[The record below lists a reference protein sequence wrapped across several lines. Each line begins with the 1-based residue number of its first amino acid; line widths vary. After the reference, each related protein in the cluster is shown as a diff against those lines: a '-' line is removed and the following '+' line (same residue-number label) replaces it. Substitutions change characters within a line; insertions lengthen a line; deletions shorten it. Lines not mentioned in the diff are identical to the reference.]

1 MLTAIESIDAL
12 GVFDKYKKDASLSSF
27 ERFNVLYGM
36 NGSGKT
42 TLSRLFLSLN
52 SGENE
57 SYPELKYTVSS
68 SDGKFK
74 QGQNFPRRIR
84 VFNADYVESNIGEI
98 EGQLNPIFIVGEE
111 NKTLV
116 SQIEADEA
124 KLVSLEEEQK
134 LKEGEKTKL
143 EQARGKLFTDIAKII
158 ASDTSGQVTRT
169 YRKPEAEKAYAALK
183 GAASLTDGELAA
195 HRTTLRQS
203 SLEKVPTLELGELSL
218 DRDGAAV
225 EMPML
230 EAIAELTKTVQALC
244 LRTSDSLAVK
254 RLQENPDIAAW
265 VEKGLSL
272 HREHNSEICEYC
284 LQSIPQPRLEELAKH
299 FNDSDRLL
307 KDEIEAVIDVLA
319 SLRSR
324 IDTLAFPGNAQLY
337 EELRDDLKGAIA
349 ALKASQK
356 TALTHLDEALRSLRD
371 KLIRRTEAVESGLSE
386 YDSAPFL
393 TSLGALNAVLQKHN
407 KKTEDF
413 EKHASDA
420 RTAIEKHHLSTIGPD
435 VAKYDTAIQALKD
448 RLTVIADGDSSSGEY
463 GIAALRGRIAANRA
477 KVSNTA
483 KAAERLTEL
492 LQTFL
497 GREELK
503 FEPEGD
509 GYRIM
514 RGSQAA
520 KRLSEGERTAI
531 TFIYFIVQLEDQDF
545 DISEGIIVIDDPI
558 SSLDSNSV
566 YQAFSF
572 LKNSVKDAKQVF
584 LFTHNFDFLKLLLN
598 WLNHIPKS
606 KKQTSHYMVL
616 CNVQADGTRAAS
628 IRPLDK
634 ELRQNESEYSW
645 LFKQL
650 YNFCSDGSIAG
661 SYHIPNIARKVLEA
675 FLEFYYPGSETL
687 YKKLERVEFDSIKKT
702 ALLKFANDLSHPTGK
717 GFDPALVPETEKNVS
732 YLLEMIKTVSPIHF
746 KSLEDSIKAA

>member
-1 MLTAIESIDAL
+1 MLTAIENIDAL
-12 GVFDKYKKDASLSSF
+12 GVFNGYKKDTSLSQF

-52 SGENE
+52 SGENK
-57 SYPELKYTVSS
+57 SYPGLKYTVSS

-74 QGQNFPRRIR
+74 QSQNFPLKIR

-116 SQIEADEA
+116 SQIETDEA
-124 KLVSLEEEQK
+124 KLVLLEEEQK
-134 LKEGEKTKL
+134 LKEGEKSKL
-143 EQARGKLFTDIAKII
+143 EQGRGKLFTDIAKII

-169 YRKPEAEKAYAALK
+169 YRKPEAERAYLALD
-183 GAASLTDGELAA
+183 GAATLTDEELAVR
-195 HRTTLRQS
+195 RTTLRQA
-203 SLEKVPTLELGELSL
+203 SLEQVPTLDLGYVSL

-225 EMPML
+225 EMSML
-230 EAIAELTKTVQALC
+230 EGVAELTKTVQALC

-272 HREHNSEICEYC
+272 HHHHKSETCEYC

-307 KDEIEAVIDVLA
+307 KEEIEAAIDVLA
-319 SLRSR
+319 SLKSR
-324 IDTLAFPGNAQLY
+324 VETLTYPGSAQLY
-337 EELRDDLKGAIA
+337 EELRDELKGAIA
-349 ALKASQK
+349 ALKACQK
-356 TALTHLDEALRSLRD
+356 TALTHLNEALKALRD
-371 KLIRRTEAVESGLSE
+371 KLFRRTEAVESGLSE
-386 YDSAPFL
+386 YDSAPFVA
-393 TSLGALNAVLQKHN
+393 SLGALNVVLKKHN

-413 EKHASDA
+413 ENHAADA
-420 RTAIEKHHLSTIGPD
+420 RAAIEKHHLSTIGPD
-435 VAKYDTAIQALKD
+435 VAKYDTDIQTLND
-448 RLTVIADGDSSSGEY
+448 RLKVIVDGDASKDED
-463 GIAALRGRIAANRA
+463 GISALHGRITTNRA

-483 KAAERLTEL
+483 KAAERLTGL

-497 GREELK
+497 GRDELK

-509 GYRIM
+509 GYRII

-520 KRLSEGERTAI
+520 TRLSEGEKTAI

-545 DISEGIIVIDDPI
+545 DISEGIVVIDDPI
-558 SSLDSNSV
+558 SSLDSSSV

-606 KKQTSHYMVL
+606 KKQTSYYMLL
-616 CNVQADGTRAAS
+616 CNVQTDGTRAAA

-661 SYHIPNIARKVLEA
+661 SYHVPNMARKVLET
-675 FLEFYYPGSETL
+675 FLEFYYPGSESL
-687 YKKLERVEFDSIKKT
+687 YKKLERVEFDAIKKT
-702 ALLKFANDLSHPTGK
+702 ALLKFTNDLSHPTGK
-717 GFDPALVPETEKNVS
+717 GFDPALVPETEKNVT

-746 KSLEDSIKAA
+746 KSLEDSIQAD

>member
-1 MLTAIESIDAL
+1 MLTAIESVDAL
-12 GVFDKYKKDASLSSF
+12 GVFDKYKKDSSLSHF

-57 SYPELKYTVSS
+57 SYEGLKYTVSS
-68 SDGKFK
+68 TDGQFK
-74 QGQNFPRRIR
+74 QGQNFPRKIR
-84 VFNADYVESNIGEI
+84 VFNTDYVESNIGEI
-98 EGQLNPIFIVGEE
+98 EGQLNPIFIVGED

-124 KLVSLEEEQK
+124 KLESLEEEQK
-134 LKEGEKTKL
+134 LKEGEKRKL
-143 EQARGKLFTDIAKII
+143 EQARGKLFTDVAKII

-169 YRKPEAEKAYAALK
+169 YRKPEAEKAYTALK
-183 GAASLTDGELAA
+183 GAAALTDEELAS

-203 SLEKVPTLELGELSL
+203 SLEKFPTLELGSVSL
-218 DRDGAAV
+218 DRDGTAV
-225 EMPML
+225 EMPVL

-272 HREHNSEICEYC
+272 HNDHKSETCEYC
-284 LQSIPQPRLEELAKH
+284 LQTIPQPRLEELAKH

-307 KDEIEAVIDVLA
+307 KDEIEGVIDVLA

-324 IDTLAFPGNAQLY
+324 IDTLVYPGKAQLY
-337 EELRDDLKGAIA
+337 EELRDDLKGSIA
-349 ALKASQK
+349 DLKACQK
-356 TALTHLDEALRSLRD
+356 TALTHLENSLESLRS
-371 KLIRRTEAVESGLSE
+371 KLVRRTEAVESGLVD
-386 YDSAPFL
+386 YGSAPFVI
-393 TSLGALNAVLQKHN
+393 SLEAFNAVLERHN

-420 RTAIEKHHLSTIGPD
+420 RAAIEKHHLSGIKPD
-435 VAKYDTAIQALKD
+435 VAKYDTDIRALTD
-448 RLTVIADGDSSSGEY
+448 RLRVIANGDSSKDEDGTST
-463 GIAALRGRIAANRA
+463 LRGRITANRA
-477 KVSNTA
+477 EVSNTA
-483 KAAERLTEL
+483 EAAERLTGL

-514 RGSQAA
+514 RGSQTA
-520 KRLSEGERTAI
+520 KRLSEGEKTAI

-584 LFTHNFDFLKLLLN
+584 LLTHNFDFLKLLLN

-606 KKQTSHYMVL
+606 KKQTSHYMLL
-616 CNVQADGTRAAS
+616 CNVQADGTRTAL

-650 YNFCSDGSIAG
+650 YNFRSDGSIAG
-661 SYHIPNIARKVLEA
+661 SYHIPNISRKVLET
-675 FLEFYYPGSETL
+675 FLDFYYPSSETL
-687 YKKLERVEFDSIKKT
+687 YKKLERVEFDAIKKT
-702 ALLKFANDLSHPTGK
+702 ALMKFANDLSHPTGK
-717 GFDPALVPETEKNVS
+717 GFDPALVPETQKNVR
-732 YLLEMIKTVSPIHF
+732 YLLEMIETVSPIHF
-746 KSLEDSIKAA
+746 KSLKDSIEAA

>member
-1 MLTAIESIDAL
+1 MLTAIESVDAL
-12 GVFDKYKKDASLSSF
+12 GVFDKYKKDASLNSF

-57 SYPELKYTVSS
+57 SYPELKYKVSS
-68 SDGKFK
+68 SDGQFK
-74 QGQNFPRRIR
+74 QGQNFPRKIR
-84 VFNADYVESNIGEI
+84 VFNADYVVSNIGEI

-111 NKTLV
+111 NKALV
-116 SQIEADEA
+116 SQIESDEA

-143 EQARGKLFTDIAKII
+143 DQARGKLFTDIAKII

-203 SLEKVPTLELGELSL
+203 SLDKVPTLELGGVSL
-218 DRDGAAV
+218 DHDGDAV
-225 EMPML
+225 EMPVP

-272 HREHNSEICEYC
+272 HHDHKSETCEYC
-284 LQSIPQPRLEELAKH
+284 LQSIPEPRLEELAKH

-307 KDEIEAVIDVLA
+307 KDEIEDVIDVLA

-324 IDTLAFPGNAQLY
+324 VDTLAYPSSAQLY
-337 EELRDDLKGAIA
+337 QELRDDLKDATA
-349 ALKASQK
+349 ALKGCQK
-356 TALTHLDEALRSLRD
+356 TALMHLDEALKTLRG
-371 KLIRRTEAVESGLSE
+371 KLIRRTEAYESGLSD
-386 YDSAPFL
+386 YDPAPIE
-393 TSLGALNAVLQKHN
+393 TSRGVLNAVLEKHN

-420 RTAIEKHHLSTIGPD
+420 RAAIEKHHLSTIGPD
-435 VAKYDTAIQALKD
+435 VAKHDSQIQALKD
-448 RLTVIADGDSSSGEY
+448 RLNVVVDGDPSKGED
-463 GIAALRGRIAANRA
+463 GISALRGRISVNRA

-483 KAAERLTEL
+483 EAAERLTGL

-497 GREELK
+497 GRDELK

-520 KRLSEGERTAI
+520 KRLSEGEKTAI

-598 WLNHIPKS
+598 WCKNIPKAEG
-606 KKQTSHYMVL
+606 KKSYYMLL
-616 CNVQADGTRAAS
+616 CSVQADGKRTAQ
-628 IRPLDK
+628 IQPLDK
-634 ELRQNESEYSW
+634 ELHQNESEYSY

-650 YNFCSDGSIAG
+650 YNFRSDGSIAG
-661 SYHIPNIARKVLEA
+661 SYHIPNIARKVLET
-675 FLEFYYPGSETL
+675 FLDFYYPGSESL
-687 YKKLERVEFDSIKKT
+687 YRKLERVDFDPNKRT

-717 GFDPALVPETEKNVS
+717 GFDPALVPETQKNVR
-732 YLLEMIKTVSPIHF
+732 YLLEMIEAVSPVHF
-746 KSLEDSIKAA
+746 KSLKTSIEA

>member
-1 MLTAIESIDAL
+1 MLTTIESVDAL
-12 GVFDKYKKDASLSSF
+12 GVFDKYRKDASLGPF

-52 SGENE
+52 AGENE

-68 SDGKFK
+68 SDGQFK
-74 QGQNFPRRIR
+74 QGQNFPRKVR
-84 VFNADYVESNIGEI
+84 VFNSDYVESNIGEI

-124 KLVSLEEEQK
+124 KLASLEAEQK
-134 LKEGEKTKL
+134 LKEGEKSKL
-143 EQARGKLFTDIAKII
+143 ELARGKVFTDIAKII

-183 GAASLTDGELAA
+183 AAATLTDEELAV
-195 HRTTLRQS
+195 HSTTLRQS
-203 SLEKVPTLELGELSL
+203 SLEKVPKLDIGKVSL
-218 DRDGAAV
+218 DRDGAAIDV
-225 EMPML
+225 PVL
-230 EAIAELTKTVQALC
+230 EAIAELTITVQALC

-272 HREHNSEICEYC
+272 HHDHKSETCEYC
-284 LQSIPQPRLEELAKH
+284 LQPIPQQRLEELAKH

-307 KDEIEAVIDVLA
+307 KEEIEVVIDVLA
-319 SLRSR
+319 SLRAR
-324 IDTLAFPGNAQLY
+324 IEALAYPARAQLY
-337 EELRDDLKGAIA
+337 EELRDDLKGATA
-349 ALKASQK
+349 TLKTSQK
-356 TALTHLDEALRSLRD
+356 TALTHLDEALKSLKD
-371 KLIRRTEAVESGLSE
+371 KLVRRTEAVESGLSE
-386 YDSAPFL
+386 YDSAPFV
-393 TSLGALNAVLQKHN
+393 TSLGALNEVLDRHN

-420 RTAIEKHHLSTIGPD
+420 RAAIETHHLSAIGPD
-435 VAKYDTAIQALKD
+435 VTKYDTDIQALKD
-448 RLTVIADGDSSSGEY
+448 RLTVIADGDPSKGEH
-463 GIAALRGRIAANRA
+463 GISALRGSITANRA

-483 KAAERLTEL
+483 EAAERLSGL

-497 GREELK
+497 GRDELK

-520 KRLSEGERTAI
+520 TRLSEGEKTAI

-545 DISEGIIVIDDPI
+545 DITEGIVVIDDPI

-584 LFTHNFDFLKLLLN
+584 LLTHNFDFLKLLLN
-598 WLNHIPKS
+598 WLNNIPKS
-606 KKQTSHYMVL
+606 KKQTSHYMLL
-616 CNVQADGTRAAS
+616 CNIQADGTRTAL
-628 IRPLDK
+628 IKPLDK

-650 YNFCSDGSIAG
+650 YNFRSDGSIAG

-675 FLEFYYPGSETL
+675 FLDFYYPASETL
-687 YKKLERVEFDSIKKT
+687 YKKLERVEFDAIKKT
-702 ALLKFANDLSHPTGK
+702 ALMKFANDLSHPTGK
-717 GFDPALVPETEKNVS
+717 GFDPALVPETQKNVR
-732 YLLEMIKTVSPIHF
+732 YLLEMIETVSPIHF
-746 KSLEDSIKAA
+746 KSLKDSIEAV